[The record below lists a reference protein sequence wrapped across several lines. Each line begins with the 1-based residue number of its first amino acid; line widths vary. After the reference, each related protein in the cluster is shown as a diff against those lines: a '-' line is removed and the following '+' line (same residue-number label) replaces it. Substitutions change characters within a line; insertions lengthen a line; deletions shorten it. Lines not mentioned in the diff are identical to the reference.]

1 MIPKMKNYCV
11 LMRFHKP
18 IGIFL
23 LLWPTLWA
31 LWIASNGTP
40 NLHLFVVFTLGVILM
55 RAAGCIINDYF
66 DRHIDC
72 NIKRTIDRPITSG
85 RVTPR
90 ESLLLFASICLLAF
104 LLVLT
109 LNKFTI
115 LLSIPALLLASLYP
129 LAKRYTHL
137 AQLVLGISFS
147 WGIPMVFAAT
157 QNHIPDLAWLLYCIN
172 TVWIIVYDTEYA
184 MTDREDD
191 LKVGVRSTA
200 ILFGRLDKII
210 IGFLQIFTVLLL
222 IFLGYY
228 LQLHLFYYLSLFAC
242 IGLFSYQQILI
253 KNREPAHCFKAFL
266 NNNWVGLILF
276 LGLAV
281 SLWN

>member
-1 MIPKMKNYCV
+1 MIKKIKDYCI

-31 LWIASNGTP
+31 LWIANKGMPSA
-40 NLHLFVVFTLGVILM
+40 HLLVVFILGVILM

-72 NIKRTIDRPITSG
+72 KVARTIQRPITSKC
-85 RVTPR
+85 VTPR
-90 ESLLLFASICLLAF
+90 ESLILFFSVCSLAF

-109 LNKFTI
+109 LNTFTI

-129 LAKRYTHL
+129 LAKRFTHL
-137 AQLVLGISFS
+137 AQLVLGITFS
-147 WGIPMVFAAT
+147 WSILMTFSAT
-157 QNHIPDLAWLLYCIN
+157 QNHIPMLAWILYFIN
-172 TVWIIVYDTEYA
+172 VIWTVVYDTEYA
-184 MTDREDD
+184 MTDRDDD
-191 LKVGVRSTA
+191 LKIGVRSTA
-200 ILFGRLDKII
+200 ILFGRHDKII
-210 IGFLQIFTVLLL
+210 IGSLQLFIITLLV
-222 IFLGYY
+222 FLGYY
-228 LQLHLFYYLSLFAC
+228 LKLHIIYYLSLFAC

-253 KNREPAHCFKAFL
+253 KNRDPRFCFKAFL
-266 NNNWVGLILF
+266 NNNWVGFILF
-276 LGLAV
+276 LGFAV